1 MCGIVGVWSRQGLG
15 EHQECCRL
23 LRTLTHRGPDE
34 RWISSY
40 RHLGY
45 GSTRLAIVDSSVP
58 LSPSTESDSIDVL
71 FNGEIWNYRDLAER
85 YGVAQP
91 ISERKVLQALYQ
103 KLGRN
108 FAAHLNGVFA
118 LVVVDKVRQEVHL
131 YRDPVGV
138 KPIFY
143 WTDPTG
149 EALVFSSDVKT
160 ICQSKPFRP
169 VINRDYLANEFV
181 LGFTDYDENLFEG
194 IRQIKP
200 GSCLT
205 LSLQDD
211 SVDMTLS
218 DYESLPSRRQR
229 GEWAEDHHLAVL
241 QKAVYLQFRH
251 CEHFPI
257 GLLLSGG
264 IDSSLLM
271 FLASSMG
278 LKDLVC
284 FYCGSETSPDYV
296 WAHRVA
302 AVAGYE
308 IRHLHLSAPQIWR
321 ELAETCYAM
330 SGTNSLLPHL
340 CRQIKTLYPGI
351 KVLWSGEGADELF
364 GGYPCHG
371 DATQLLASWE
381 EKIAQ
386 VGHSTALLRRVERIW
401 TEDLNN
407 LEQRTE
413 VFRLYQEEQL
423 VNAHLVAHDYGGMAC
438 SLEIRLPFLDLANV
452 GLAGNIPSNEVLG
465 LERKGILKKFL
476 RKISGIPDEAFY
488 HREKLG
494 LLHGYIGVVHELRR
508 MAGEMELQQS
518 WAGNEGAF
526 SKGPFQ
532 RFWYELV
539 RRVFVDTRSSHPV
552 G

>member
-1 MCGIVGVWSRQGLG
+1 MCGIVGVWSRRGLAD
-15 EHQECCRL
+15 QECCRL
-23 LRTLTHRGPDE
+23 LRTLAHRGPDE
-34 RWISSY
+34 SWISSY
-40 RHLGY
+40 CHLGY

-58 LSPSTESDSIDVL
+58 LSPSTGSEYIDVL
-71 FNGEIWNYRDLAER
+71 FNGELWNYRDLAKR
-85 YGVAQP
+85 YGVARP
-91 ISERKVLQALYQ
+91 ISERKVLRALYQ
-103 KLGRN
+103 QLGRN
-108 FAAHLNGVFA
+108 FAVHLDGVFA
-118 LVVVDKVRQEVHL
+118 LVVVDKARQEVHL

-138 KPIFY
+138 KPLFY

-160 ICQSKPFRP
+160 ICQSKSFRP
-169 VINRDYLANEFV
+169 VFNRDYLANEFV

-205 LSLQDD
+205 LSLRGD
-211 SVDMTLS
+211 SADVTLS
-218 DYESLPSRRQR
+218 DYGSLSRRR
-229 GEWAEDHHLAVL
+229 EPSEWTEDDQLGAL
-241 QKAVYLQFRH
+241 QEAVYLQFQH

-264 IDSSLLM
+264 IDSSLLL
-271 FLASSMG
+271 FLARSMG
-278 LKDLVC
+278 LKEIVC

-302 AVAGYE
+302 ALGGYE
-308 IRHLHLSAPQIWR
+308 IRHLHLSAPQVWR
-321 ELAETCYAM
+321 ELAETCYIM

-340 CRQIKTLYPGI
+340 CRQIKVLYPEM

-371 DATQLLASWE
+371 DATQLLGSWE
-381 EKIAQ
+381 NKIAQ
-386 VGHSTALLRRVERIW
+386 VGYSTALLRSVERIW
-401 TEDLNN
+401 TEGLNDLQ
-407 LEQRTE
+407 QRNE

-423 VNAHLVAHDYGGMAC
+423 VNAHLVAHDYGGMAS

-452 GLAGNIPSNEVLG
+452 GLTYNIPSDQVLG

-476 RKISGIPDEAFY
+476 REISGIPDDAFY

-508 MAGEMELQQS
+508 MAHETELQER
-518 WAGNEGAF
+518 WVGNERAF

-539 RRVFVDTRSSHPV
+539 RRVFVDTKPSHPAC
-552 G
+552 